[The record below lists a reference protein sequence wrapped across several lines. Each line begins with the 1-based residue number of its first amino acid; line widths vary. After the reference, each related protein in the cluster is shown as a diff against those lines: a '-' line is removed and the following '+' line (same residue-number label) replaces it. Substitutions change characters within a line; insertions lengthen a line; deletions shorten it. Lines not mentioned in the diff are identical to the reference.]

1 MEPRL
6 SSARKPS
13 IRVKVVPASFGLETF
28 EDVVWEALEDLMIE
42 EEMNHSES
50 GATTDKTEC
59 IAVTLVVAAADI
71 NDPILLAEGGKE
83 SPQAEFE
90 SDSFRAFSSTL
101 REQLRA
107 FSDIEDVPLID
118 EVELTSFHPLW
129 KNSCAIDGSGVERKI
144 AGDCHFP
151 YPAVAVSVSARP

>member
-13 IRVKVVPASFGLETF
+13 VRVKVVPASFGLETF

-42 EEMNHSES
+42 EEKNHSES
-50 GATTDKTEC
+50 SAATDEIEC
-59 IAVTLVVAAADI
+59 RAVTFVVAAADI
-71 NDPILLAEGGKE
+71 NDPILAEGGKE

-101 REQLRA
+101 REQLKV

-129 KNSCAIDGSGVERKI
+129 KNCCAIDGSGVERKI

>member
-28 EDVVWEALEDLMIE
+28 EDVIWEALEDLMIE
-42 EEMNHSES
+42 EEKNHSES
-50 GATTDKTEC
+50 GAATDEIEC
-59 IAVTLVVAAADI
+59 RAVTFVVAAADI
-71 NDPILLAEGGKE
+71 NDPILAEGGKE

-151 YPAVAVSVSARP
+151 YPAVALSVSARP